1 MTTNEIIHS
10 ILDGDNDD
18 DFDEIVQAI
27 KVRRKNMDARKVAE
41 LHVHDRVRF
50 NSHTRP
56 KYLIGVEGE
65 VVKKNETSVTV
76 KPDEALGRFSG
87 DPIRCPVGLVD
98 KVEA

>member
-10 ILDGDNDD
+10 ILDGDNDGE
-18 DFDEIVQAI
+18 FDEIIQAI
-27 KVRRKNMDARKVAE
+27 KVRRKSMDAGKV
-41 LHVHDRVRF
+41 LGLRVGDRVRF
-50 NSHTRP
+50 NSRTRP
-56 KYLIGVEGE
+56 QYLVGVEGE
-65 VVKKNETSVTV
+65 VVKKNQTSVTV